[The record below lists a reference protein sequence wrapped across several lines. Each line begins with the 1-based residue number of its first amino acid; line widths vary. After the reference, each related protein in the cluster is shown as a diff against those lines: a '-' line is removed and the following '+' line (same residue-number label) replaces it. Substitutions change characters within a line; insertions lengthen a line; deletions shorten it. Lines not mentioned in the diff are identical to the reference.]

1 MTNTNLMTNT
11 LTRSIKPIQLPKLN
25 TNLLSMISFIVLYA
39 IIFVTANSLTVACDE
54 LKEQVAYAYLIKE
67 AAYLAALAAVGA
79 LALAEQTGNQ
89 ALIDAAREAAI
100 AAAEFYETMS
110 NSFIQLLQDLVD
122 CLKAKQAD
130 SGGCDSGS
138 CA

>member
-1 MTNTNLMTNT
+1 MTNI
-11 LTRSIKPIQLPKLN
+11 LTWDIKSIN
-25 TNLLSMISFIVLYA
+25 TNLLSVISFIVLCA
-39 IIFVTANSLTVACDE
+39 IIFVTANSVAVACDE
-54 LKEQVAYAYLIKE
+54 LKEQVAYAYLIQQ

-79 LALAEQTGNQ
+79 LALAEQTGDQ

-110 NSFIQLLQDLVD
+110 NSFIQLLQNLVD
-122 CLKAKQAD
+122 CLEAKKAD